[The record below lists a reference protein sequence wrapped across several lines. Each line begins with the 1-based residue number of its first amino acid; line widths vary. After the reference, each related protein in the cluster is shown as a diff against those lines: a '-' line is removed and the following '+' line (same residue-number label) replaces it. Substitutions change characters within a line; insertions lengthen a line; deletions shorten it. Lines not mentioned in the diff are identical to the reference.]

1 MSEFYKIHRNIT
13 LDPRR
18 FALGLLWAI
27 FCFLLLTNG
36 PSILGYWNESWTTNI
51 IIYLLGVESFILMYD
66 RLPEDLEPRGHGR
79 HDLYMNGF
87 CFIGLFITFLVLFK
101 LISDAGVFF
110 TGVSRMPLH
119 MTIPTILFQIGI
131 VATAEEIMFRGV
143 LFHYVNVEQVVRPYH
158 RLFAYGVSALVFG
171 LFHYASY
178 GGNWSLIAVAIV
190 MGLVLAFLYEQLNLG
205 SAIAFHAAYNCFV
218 SGALYFMINIGW

>member
-1 MSEFYKIHRNIT
+1 MSPSYKYKTNIVF
-13 LDPRR
+13 DARR

-51 IIYLLGVESFILMYD
+51 IIYLIGVELFILMYD

-79 HDLYMNGF
+79 HDVYMNGF

-101 LISDAGVFF
+101 LISDAGIFF
-110 TGVSRMPLH
+110 SGVSRMPLN
-119 MTIPTILFQIGI
+119 MVIPTVVFQTGI
-131 VATAEEIMFRGV
+131 VATAEEVMFRGV
-143 LFHYVNVEQVVRPYH
+143 LFHYINVQQVVRPYH
-158 RLFAYGVSALVFG
+158 RVFAYLVSSLVFG
-171 LFHYASY
+171 FFHYASY
-178 GGNWSLIAVAIV
+178 GGNLGLIAVAMV
-190 MGLVLAFLYEQLNLG
+190 MGLFMAYLYEQLNLG